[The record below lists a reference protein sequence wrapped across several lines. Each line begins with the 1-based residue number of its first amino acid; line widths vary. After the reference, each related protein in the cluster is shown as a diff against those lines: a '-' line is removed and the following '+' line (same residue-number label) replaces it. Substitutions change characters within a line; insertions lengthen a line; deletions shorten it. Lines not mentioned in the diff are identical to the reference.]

1 VHEELEREKLRDV
14 ERMKRVA
21 KTRQEFQLANEELLK
36 IQAQVA
42 LKEQEEE

>member
-1 VHEELEREKLRDV
+1 
-14 ERMKRVA
+14 MKRVA